1 VDPSRGPILNQ
12 ASMAIDDTRL
22 PLEWNEQRQRLGFAS
37 AH

>member
-1 VDPSRGPILNQ
+1 MYSFTSGTIVSARRLMG
-12 ASMAIDDTRL
+12 DTRL